1 MKLPDEPLAA
11 APSASRWGRTTVRV
25 YLGIVAVAAVLLAY
39 DLVQGRPGTGSFF
52 LSALTAPWSAL
63 LAPLAASLR
72 GVLGDRGL
80 VAAGLVL
87 AAGCV
92 ALNARI
98 AYGIA
103 ARMERDA
110 ADRG

>member
-1 MKLPDEPLAA
+1 MKLPDEPLAPT
-11 APSASRWGRTTVRV
+11 PSGSAWGRTTVRV
-25 YLGIVAVAAVLLAY
+25 YLGVVAVVVVLLVM
-39 DLVQGRPGTGSFF
+39 DLARGQSGSGTFF
-52 LSALTAPWSAL
+52 LSVVTAPWSAL
-63 LAPLAASLR
+63 LAPLAGALR
-72 GVLGDRGL
+72 GPLGERGM
-80 VAAGLVL
+80 VVAGLLL

-110 ADRG
+110 ARKD